1 MGSEESSDPGR
12 DEDEPVVEIGKKLIN
27 ITPFTGSDRNQAP
40 GVCARP
46 PSTLRNE
53 SEPTPS
59 PSNARTLSPSNAR
72 TLSPSNT
79 RTLSPS
85 NVRTLSP
92 LNARTLM
99 TLMSASTETQ
109 LGLLHQH
116 PESLRFP
123 QALAAPKPDQPEPR
137 QQMLRASCIKLRFES
152 LSLSLFADS
161 NSLTRS
167 NGRPLPVKDP
177 QGVTRMNPLRS
188 KF

>member
-1 MGSEESSDPGR
+1 M
-12 DEDEPVVEIGKKLIN
+12 VEIGKKLIN

-59 PSNARTLSPSNAR
+59 PSNARTLSPSN
-72 TLSPSNT
+72 T

-99 TLMSASTETQ
+99 TLTSASTETQ

>member
-1 MGSEESSDPGR
+1 MVVGSEESSDPGR
-12 DEDEPVVEIGKKLIN
+12 DDDEPVVEIGKKLIN

-46 PSTLRNE
+46 LSTLRNE

-59 PSNARTLSPSNAR
+59 PSNARTLSPSN
-72 TLSPSNT
+72 T
-79 RTLSPS
+79 RTLSPL
-85 NVRTLSP
+85 NARTLSP

-123 QALAAPKPDQPEPR
+123 QALAAPKSDQPEPR